1 MVVLVHRYI
10 KPAFLQ
16 NRNIVKVVYV
26 QPPKEGNCQNTTLWK
41 LSTTIC
47 GLNDV
52 SRSWDLNIKKELI
65 GLGAIVCKSDPALF
79 IWYYQSKVNDL
90 LCTHVDDFLVG
101 GTEFFLNKVINTIKR
116 VFTIGSEHR
125 AGFKYLV
132 LNISR
137 SNSEIIIDQVNYMKS
152 VDHIIISNDKKI
164 KR

>member
-1 MVVLVHRYI
+1 MISSL
-10 KPAFLQ
+10 
-16 NRNIVKVVYV
+16 
-26 QPPKEGNCQNTTLWK
+26 EE
-41 LSTTIC
+41 
-47 GLNDV
+47 LN
-52 SRSWDLNIKKELI
+52 
-65 GLGAIVCKSDPALF
+65 
-79 IWYYQSKVNDL
+79 
-90 LCTHVDDFLVG
+90 
-101 GTEFFLNKVINTIKR
+101 FFLNKVINTIKR